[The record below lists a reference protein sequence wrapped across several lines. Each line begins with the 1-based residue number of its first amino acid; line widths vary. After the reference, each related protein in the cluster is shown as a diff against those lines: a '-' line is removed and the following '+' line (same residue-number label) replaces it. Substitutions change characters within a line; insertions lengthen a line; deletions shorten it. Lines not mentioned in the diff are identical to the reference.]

1 HDRRSLGPVGADAG
15 AGGRPRRRERSVE
28 LRESLAAQSNQTALD
43 AGIPTQPVGLAQS
56 LDRFEQLPAALRA
69 FPSASARSA
78 ASPSR
83 KDLLTQRF
91 GVFTCPSTPGARENG
106 EDGRHPGTGFRMRN
120 AGWSGQ

>member
-1 HDRRSLGPVGADAG
+1 M
-15 AGGRPRRRERSVE
+15 PRRFEGVSERERTIGGE
-28 LRESLAAQSNQTALD
+28 
-43 AGIPTQPVGLAQS
+43 P
-56 LDRFEQLPAALRA
+56 
-69 FPSASARSA
+69 FP
-78 ASPSR
+78 